1 MSSMKG
7 SSSDKISTLRGLAL
21 ISLRSSVDKLFYHPQ
36 AQPTKPGAV
45 PRTHLEAKELAP
57 PASAHA
63 RSARRP
69 GVRGVSGPAALSRA
83 KPGSG
88 VGHGKC
94 ARVMNHLGS
103 LRGHLHNMEAVA
115 DAGFLSAVQGGD
127 LVTFRAELV
136 GTREDLVGIKAELG
150 PALAVAGFFG
160 WVPVVG
166 GDVSAAPDLLQMGI
180 GVTTAGDSLFEGME
194 PLVYL
199 VSGSADAPS
208 SMGMRETLALAAG
221 EGQPPSEAARA

>member
-45 PRTHLEAKELAP
+45 PRTPPEAKELAP

-69 GVRGVSGPAALSRA
+69 GVRGGPGPAALPRA

-88 VGHGKC
+88 V
-94 ARVMNHLGS
+94 ARGPSTHCDLHLRMIYSFSVCLARIPPTVDRAGGLRRGGRCLDGARLWLSVS
-103 LRGHLHNMEAVA
+103 LLYCWWPCQLWLAMSN
-115 DAGFLSAVQGGD
+115 
-127 LVTFRAELV
+127 
-136 GTREDLVGIKAELG
+136 
-150 PALAVAGFFG
+150 ALA
-160 WVPVVG
+160 
-166 GDVSAAPDLLQMGI
+166 
-180 GVTTAGDSLFEGME
+180 
-194 PLVYL
+194 
-199 VSGSADAPS
+199 
-208 SMGMRETLALAAG
+208 
-221 EGQPPSEAARA
+221 